1 MKPAP
6 FRYAR
11 PHSVSE
17 ALDLLREH
25 GDEAKVLA
33 GGQSLVPMMNM
44 RLAQP
49 EVIVDING
57 LRPLASLEEGDD
69 GSWFVGAL
77 VRHATLEHL
86 EPTGSIAALLKQAA
100 GEIGH
105 IPIRLRG
112 SIGGSLVHADPA
124 AEWPAV
130 VMALDGT
137 LLLQSTRGQRRV
149 AASEFADGSF
159 MTSIGDDELLTGI
172 ELPAPPPGVA
182 AGFAEVSRRPGDFAT
197 ALAAVRLTAG
207 EGVVNSARV
216 VVGGMSGRAIRC
228 PGAEDALVG
237 SCVDAIV
244 AGAVGDLARES
255 CHAYDDFHAPAAYRL
270 AMASVVVA
278 DAVGAALGTLVRQ
291 SRAVG

>member
-1 MKPAP
+1 VKPAP

-11 PHSVSE
+11 PQSVSE
-17 ALDLLREH
+17 ALELLREH

-49 EVIVDING
+49 EVVVDINS
-57 LRPLASLEEGDD
+57 LRPLAALEERDD

-86 EPTGSIAALLKQAA
+86 APTGSIAALLAQAA

-112 SIGGSLVHADPA
+112 SIGGSLAHADPA

-137 LLLQSTRGQRRV
+137 LLLQSTRGNRRV
-149 AASEFADGSF
+149 PASEFAHGPY
-159 MTSIGDDELLTGI
+159 MTSVGDDELLTGI
-172 ELPAPPPGVA
+172 ELPAPPSGFA

-197 ALAAVRLTAG
+197 ALAVVRVTAD
-207 EGVVNSARV
+207 EGVVTSASV

-237 SCVDAIV
+237 TCADAIV
-244 AGAVGDLARES
+244 PEAVGDLARES
-255 CHAYDDFHAPAAYRL
+255 CHAYDDFHAPAAYRV

-278 DAVGAALGTLVRQ
+278 DAVGAALGRLPVRAEQ
-291 SRAVG
+291 

>member
-1 MKPAP
+1 VKPAP

-11 PHSVSE
+11 PQSVGE
-17 ALDLLREH
+17 ALELLREH

-49 EVIVDING
+49 EVIVDINS
-57 LRPLASLEEGDD
+57 LRPLASLEERDD

-77 VRHATLEHL
+77 VRHATLERL
-86 EPTGSIAALLKQAA
+86 APTSSIAALLKRAA

-130 VMALDGT
+130 VMALGGV
-137 LLLQSTRGQRRV
+137 LLLQSTRGQRSI
-149 AASEFADGSF
+149 AAADFAEGSF
-159 MTSIGDDELLTGI
+159 MTRIGEDELLTGI
-172 ELPAPPPGVA
+172 ELPAPPPGAA

-197 ALAAVRLTAG
+197 ALAAVRLTAD
-207 EGVVNSARV
+207 EGVVTSACV
-216 VVGGMSGRAIRC
+216 VVGGMAGRAIRC
-228 PGAEDALVG
+228 AGAEHALVG
-237 SCVDAIV
+237 SRVAAIV
-244 AGAVGDLARES
+244 PEAVGDLARES

-278 DAVGAALGTLVRQ
+278 DAVAAALGPLARR
-291 SRAVG
+291 SGALR